1 MAQSPSPTM
10 FSATDAHAERSADAL
25 ALVARLLIGWLF
37 LDYGWMKLLGHDGTV
52 RYLANLHVPV
62 PDLMYWPVVLAEL
75 GIGITLIL
83 GIATRYISLFT
94 FVYLIIATAIAHRY
108 WEAPPAAVGAQ
119 YANFCKNLAIMG
131 GTLLLYVLGA
141 GRFSL
146 DAWLRR
152 R

>member
-1 MAQSPSPTM
+1 M
-10 FSATDAHAERSADAL
+10 FAATDIYADRSGDAL

-37 LDYGWMKLLGHDGTV
+37 LDYGWMKLMGHEGAV
-52 RYLANLHVPV
+52 RYLTGLNVPA
-62 PDLMYWPVVLAEL
+62 PELMYWLVVLAEL
-75 GIGITLIL
+75 VIGATLIL
-83 GIATRYISLFT
+83 GIATRYASLFT

-108 WEAPPAAVGAQ
+108 WEAPPAAVAAQ
-119 YANFCKNLAIMG
+119 YGNFCKNLAIMG
-131 GTLLLYVLGA
+131 GALLLYVLGP

>member
-1 MAQSPSPTM
+1 MTQSPSPTI
-10 FSATDAHAERSADAL
+10 FAATDAYANRGGDAL

-37 LDYGWMKLLGHDGTV
+37 LDYGWMKLMGHDGTV
-52 RYLANLHVPV
+52 RYLTGLHVPA
-62 PDLMYWPVVLAEL
+62 PELMYWLVVLAEL
-75 GIGITLIL
+75 GIGVALIL
-83 GIATRYISLFT
+83 GIATRYASLFT

-108 WEAPPAAVGAQ
+108 WEAPPAAVAAQ
-119 YANFCKNLAIMG
+119 YLNFCKNLAIMG
-131 GTLLLYVLGA
+131 GMLLLYMLGA